1 MSPDEARPG
10 AHPYAREVVRIDP
23 AARSGTASQITYR
36 LLTEWGDLEE
46 AAKVVDAI
54 WDDPALASASLLRA
68 YTHFGNPTIGAFDAG
83 VLCGVSIGYLAPSG
97 GVHLH
102 SHITGVLP
110 DQQNSGVGYGLKLA
124 QRDWCLTN
132 GVAEVT
138 WTFDPLLARNAHFN
152 MRKLGAVATAL
163 LPAFYGEMRDAF
175 NLGDVTD
182 RLETHWRLTSP
193 RVLRALDGQRPDDQ
207 ETRPIVRRIAIPW
220 NYHELRA
227 SDAGD
232 AATCRSRVREAMLEA
247 FDDGLEVV
255 DFSERGEYCFA
266 GQLPR

>member
-1 MSPDEARPG
+1 ATSRSARECTGASTSRHRKPPPEPPLPNHCRARQPGRDRLMSPDEARPG

-36 LLTEWGDLEE
+36 LLTEWG
-46 AAKVVDAI
+46 
-54 WDDPALASASLLRA
+54 
-68 YTHFGNPTIGAFDAG
+68 
-83 VLCGVSIGYLAPSG
+83 
-97 GVHLH
+97 
-102 SHITGVLP
+102 
-110 DQQNSGVGYGLKLA
+110 
-124 QRDWCLTN
+124 
-132 GVAEVT
+132 
-138 WTFDPLLARNAHFN
+138 
-152 MRKLGAVATAL
+152 KLGAVATAL

-207 ETRPIVRRIAIPW
+207 ETRPIVRRITIPW

-232 AATCRSRVREAMLEA
+232 AATCR
-247 FDDGLEVV
+247 
-255 DFSERGEYCFA
+255 
-266 GQLPR
+266 